1 MNRKKFRI
9 AAVIFSLMLL
19 SSCGQSNEGF
29 EDFGT
34 VVNNESMEAETDT
47 DPNVSDISEETAA
60 KTETSV
66 TEGSIAKTEQETT
79 VTAAPASEVITDP
92 IGMLSDEMNMQ
103 GPIHTSAVSAAQQ
116 PTTAHTTLQ
125 TTVPTTAQTTVPTTA
140 QTTARTT
147 VQTTAMTTVK
157 QTVPVST
164 AGNNIEEEVVEEE
177 IVEEEIVDNVETV
190 DVMPFSSTGNYLQ
203 TDTDGY
209 LIVDD
214 RGDGNYYLWFG
225 ENEWKNLYNMSIG
238 LYFDDGEGYIYLGNT
253 FYCYN
258 GVMSANGVHG
268 IRLEFDGYWYCFDD
282 GTQAEVLMD
291 IGNGK
296 ATENEYGQVL
306 SYIPCQLDNIDKRY
320 YLNVYLNGNYN
331 SSSYINSILMDR
343 TYSLWDNMLIQPLCA
358 FSGYQMDNFEYYLF
372 GSPKTI
378 GPNSKINYKYCKGNY
393 MFVTN
398 IYDYNGNVYRTKPL
412 YTTIE

>member
-47 DPNVSDISEETAA
+47 DPNVSDISEET
-60 KTETSV
+60 SV
-66 TEGSIAKTEQETT
+66 TEGSIEKTEQETT
-79 VTAAPASEVITDP
+79 VT
-92 IGMLSDEMNMQ
+92 
-103 GPIHTSAVSAAQQ
+103 AAQQ

-125 TTVPTTAQTTVPTTA
+125 TSVPTTAQTTVPTTA

-164 AGNNIEEEVVEEE
+164 AGNNIEEEV
-177 IVEEEIVDNVETV
+177 VEEEIVDNVETV

-306 SYIPCQLDNIDKRY
+306 SYIPCQLDNIDERY
-320 YLNVYLNGNYN
+320 YLKVYLNGNLN
-331 SSSYINSILMDR
+331 SSSYIDSILMDR
-343 TYSLWDNMLIQPLCA
+343 TYNLWDNMLIQPLCE

-393 MFVTN
+393 MFITN

>member
-79 VTAAPASEVITDP
+79 VTAA
-92 IGMLSDEMNMQ
+92 
-103 GPIHTSAVSAAQQ
+103 QQ

-125 TTVPTTAQTTVPTTA
+125 TTAQTTARTTA
-140 QTTARTT
+140 QTTARTTAQTTARTTAQTTARTTVQTTAMTT

-190 DVMPFSSTGNYLQ
+190 DVMPFSSTKLSA
-203 TDTDGY
+203 
-209 LIVDD
+209 D
-214 RGDGNYYLWFG
+214 R
-225 ENEWKNLYNMSIG
+225 
-238 LYFDDGEGYIYLGNT
+238 
-253 FYCYN
+253 
-258 GVMSANGVHG
+258 H
-268 IRLEFDGYWYCFDD
+268 RR
-282 GTQAEVLMD
+282 
-291 IGNGK
+291 
-296 ATENEYGQVL
+296 L
-306 SYIPCQLDNIDKRY
+306 SYC
-320 YLNVYLNGNYN
+320 
-331 SSSYINSILMDR
+331 
-343 TYSLWDNMLIQPLCA
+343 
-358 FSGYQMDNFEYYLF
+358 
-372 GSPKTI
+372 
-378 GPNSKINYKYCKGNY
+378 
-393 MFVTN
+393 
-398 IYDYNGNVYRTKPL
+398 
-412 YTTIE
+412 

>member
-79 VTAAPASEVITDP
+79 VTAA
-92 IGMLSDEMNMQ
+92 
-103 GPIHTSAVSAAQQ
+103 QQ

-125 TTVPTTAQTTVPTTA
+125 TSVPTTAQTTARTTAQTTARTTA

-190 DVMPFSSTGNYLQ
+190 NVMPFSSTGNYLQ

-214 RGDGNYYLWFG
+214 RGDGNRYLWFG
-225 ENEWKNLYNMSIG
+225 ENEWKNLYNMSIS

-306 SYIPCQLDNIDKRY
+306 SYIPCQLDNIDETY
-320 YLNVYLNGNYN
+320 YLKVYLNGNLN
-331 SSSYINSILMDR
+331 SSSYIDSILMDR
-343 TYSLWDNMLIQPLCA
+343 TYSLWDNMLIQPLCE
-358 FSGYQMDNFEYYLF
+358 FSGYQMNNFEYYLF

-393 MFVTN
+393 MFITN

-412 YTTIE
+412 CTTIG

>member
-79 VTAAPASEVITDP
+79 VTAA
-92 IGMLSDEMNMQ
+92 
-103 GPIHTSAVSAAQQ
+103 QQ

-125 TTVPTTAQTTVPTTA
+125 TSVPTTAQTTARTTA

-164 AGNNIEEEVVEEE
+164 AGNNIEEEIVEEE

-225 ENEWKNLYNMSIG
+225 ENEWKNLYNMSIS

-268 IRLEFDGYWYCFDD
+268 IRLVFDGYWYCFDD
-282 GTQAEVLMD
+282 GSQAEVLMD
-291 IGNGK
+291 SGNGK
-296 ATENEYGQVL
+296 ATENEYSQVL
-306 SYIPCQLDNIDKRY
+306 SYIPCQLDNIDERY
-320 YLNVYLNGNYN
+320 YLKVYLNGNLN
-331 SSSYINSILMDR
+331 SSSYIDSILMDR
-343 TYSLWDNMLIQPLCA
+343 TYSLWDNMLIQPLCE
-358 FSGYQMDNFEYYLF
+358 FSGYQMDNFEYYL
-372 GSPKTI
+372 
-378 GPNSKINYKYCKGNY
+378 Y
-393 MFVTN
+393 
-398 IYDYNGNVYRTKPL
+398 
-412 YTTIE
+412 